1 MSEFKPIKIGLVGIG
16 RAGYGMHLGEVGKT
30 EGRFEFVAVC
40 DTDTSRCEEFNKKYE
55 HQCRIYSDYCEMLK
69 DPEIELVSVAVRSP
83 EHTGFAIEALEAGKY
98 VFLEKPIAISYKQA
112 LELKAAA
119 EKYPGKLFL
128 RHNRRFEP
136 CYNHI
141 REIMDSGILGNVY
154 QIRLRRHNYQR
165 RDDWQTIIEC
175 GGGMLNNWGPH
186 IIDHSLHLL
195 ESPVKSVWSRLR
207 KVAAVGDAE
216 DHLTI
221 IFEGENG
228 RMIDMEISGG
238 VAIGEPVYMVFGDR
252 GTLVSWNESELKLK
266 YINPEQKLMDI
277 KAKKESPSITAS
289 FGNPEKLEWIE
300 ETVPVAPSSHC
311 DTWHIWNHLYDAI
324 RNGVAFPIT
333 IDEGVEVVKY
343 TEMVKKGTEFE
354 VR

>member
-1 MSEFKPIKIGLVGIG
+1 MSGFKPIKIGLVGIG
-16 RAGYGMHLGEVGKT
+16 RAGYGMHLSEVGKT
-30 EGRFEFVAVC
+30 EGRFEFVALC
-40 DTDTSRCEEFNKKYE
+40 DPETSRCEEFNKRYKRS
-55 HQCRIYSDYCEMLK
+55 CRIYSDYE
-69 DPEIELVSVAVRSP
+69 ELLNDAEVELISLALRSP
-83 EHTGFAIEALEAGKY
+83 EHADYAIRGLEAGKY
-98 VFLEKPIAISYKQA
+98 VFVEKPIAVSYEQA
-112 LELKAAA
+112 LAMKAAS

-141 REIMDSGILGNVY
+141 REIMASGILGNVY

-165 RDDWQTIIEC
+165 RDDWQTLIEC
-175 GGGMLNNWGPH
+175 GGGMSNNWGPH
-186 IIDHSLHLL
+186 IIDHSLRLL
-195 ESPVKSVWSRLR
+195 ESPVKKVWSRLR

-216 DHLTI
+216 DHLTV

-238 VAIGEPVYMVFGDR
+238 AALGEPVYRIYGDR
-252 GTLVSWNESELKLK
+252 GALVSQDESELQLR

-277 KAKKESPSITAS
+277 KAKKESPPITAS

-300 ETVPVAPSSHC
+300 KTIPVAPSC
-311 DTWHIWNHLYDAI
+311 GCEAWHIWNHLYDAI
-324 RNGVAFPIT
+324 RNGVPFPIT

-343 TEMVKKGTEFE
+343 TAMIKQGTEFE
-354 VR
+354 NR

>member
-1 MSEFKPIKIGLVGIG
+1 MSEYKPIKVGLVGIG
-16 RAGYGMHLGEVGKT
+16 RAGYGMHLPEVGRT
-30 EGRFEFVAVC
+30 EGRFEFVAIC
-40 DTDTSRCEEFNKKYE
+40 DTDTTRCDEFIKKYE
-55 HQCRIYSDYCEMLK
+55 RPCKIYSKFEDMLK
-69 DPEIELVSVAVRSP
+69 DPEVEMVSVAVRSP
-83 EHTGFAIEALEAGKY
+83 EHAAYAIKALEAGKY
-98 VFLEKPIAISYKQA
+98 VFQEKPIAITYQQA
-112 LELKAAA
+112 LDLKAAS

-141 REIMDSGILGNVY
+141 REIMASGILGNVY

-186 IIDHSLHLL
+186 IIDHSLRLL

-238 VAIGEPVYMVFGDR
+238 VAIGEPVYMVYGDR
-252 GTLVSWNESELKLK
+252 GTLVSQDESELKLK

-277 KAKKESPSITAS
+277 KAKKESPPITAS
-289 FGNPEKLEWIE
+289 FGNPEQLEWIE
-300 ETVPVAPSSHC
+300 KTIPVAPSCGC
-311 DTWHIWNHLYDAI
+311 DTWKIWNSLYDAI
-324 RNGVAFPIT
+324 RNGAKYPIT
-333 IDEGVEVVKY
+333 IDEGVDVVKY
-343 TEMVKKGTEFE
+343 TEMVKKGTEFA
-354 VR
+354 VK